1 MSSVRTELLL
11 IALLL
16 LLNGVLAMSEIAIV
30 SARKTRLRQRADEGD
45 AGAAAAI
52 ELAEEPTRFL
62 STVQIGITLVGI
74 LAGAF
79 GGATVAEA
87 LARAIEVIPQLAPYS
102 QAIGLGV
109 VVATI
114 TFLSLIVGELVPK
127 RIALNAPERTAAP
140 SVPPVRPNRRTLP
153 DGSGSV

>member
-1 MSSVRTELLL
+1 MACLPCPRSPSSRP
-11 IALLL
+11 A
-16 LLNGVLAMSEIAIV
+16 
-30 SARKTRLRQRADEGD
+30 KTRLRQRAVEGD

-52 ELAEEPTRFL
+52 ELAEAPTRFL

-87 LARAIEVIPQLAPYS
+87 VARAIAAIPPLAPYAE
-102 QAIGLGV
+102 AIGLAL

-114 TFLSLIVGELVPK
+114 TFLSLIFGELVPK
-127 RIALNAPERTAAP
+127 RIALNAPERIAAL
-140 SVPPVRPNRRTLP
+140 VARPMR
-153 DGSGSV
+153 